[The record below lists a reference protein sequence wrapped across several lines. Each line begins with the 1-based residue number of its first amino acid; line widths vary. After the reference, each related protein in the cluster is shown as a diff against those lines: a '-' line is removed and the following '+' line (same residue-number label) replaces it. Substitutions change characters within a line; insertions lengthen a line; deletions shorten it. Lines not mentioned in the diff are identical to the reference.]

1 MKNVPSKKVYFY
13 IFISHKNHKR
23 VRTFFIYRKMKITII
38 MFLYGIYLSCMKD
51 ELDRLG
57 SVKSFLKV
65 TDPTRYGVSW
75 IILNIGEK
83 GSSLVIDYIAI

>member
-1 MKNVPSKKVYFY
+1 MV
-13 IFISHKNHKR
+13 
-23 VRTFFIYRKMKITII
+23 TAII
-38 MFLYGIYLSCMKD
+38 LLYGIYLSCMKD

>member
-1 MKNVPSKKVYFY
+1 MENVPSKKVYNY
-13 IFISHKNHKR
+13 IFIHNKNQKS
-23 VRTFFIYRKMKITII
+23 FIYRKLKITTI

-75 IILNIGEK
+75 IILNIGK
-83 GSSLVIDYIAI
+83 

>member
-1 MKNVPSKKVYFY
+1 MKNVPSKKKFTI
-13 IFISHKNHKR
+13 IFIQQQNQKSF
-23 VRTFFIYRKMKITII
+23 RTFFIYRKLKITTI
-38 MFLYGIYLSCMKD
+38 MSLYGIYLSCMKD

-75 IILNIGEK
+75 IILNIGK
-83 GSSLVIDYIAI
+83 YIQNDETTRSFR